1 MAYDKIITVRSR
13 LDHCVDYVLNHEK
26 TDMAAVLDYIG
37 RADKN
42 ILPDGRSVLETAINC
57 DLESAYQDM
66 QETKRRWGKPGG
78 VLGYHLIHAFAPG
91 EVTPEQAHEIGVEF
105 AARLLGD
112 RYEAVVSTHLDRDHL
127 HCHILF
133 NSVSFVDGAKY
144 KNTFKDYFGDIRG
157 ISNEVSR
164 AHGLSVIEPGEGGRH
179 YAEWDAEA
187 QGRPTLRSLVR
198 QDIDAAIASA
208 YTMKTFWKQLE
219 ELGYTIKRGANVK
232 HTAVRPPGGQRFFRL
247 DGLGDGYTEADIQT
261 RLSATRSGETPPPV
275 SSAPSLRPT
284 IQPLTPGRRYRP
296 RGGIPRRPRKL
307 KGFRALYFKCLYLL
321 GAIPK
326 RHPRHRAAFVSR
338 TEIIKFDRYQKQFQY
353 LMKNRI
359 ETANQLSMQYDALQ
373 AQIDALTDQ
382 RRELYKI
389 RRAGHG
395 GDAVT
400 DEITGLTARVREL
413 RRELKLCARIERD
426 IPTVKEAVQAD
437 TSETRSVIHEKTDK
451 SRPQRHFETG
461 RSLSGGGGPGR

>member
-1 MAYDKIITVRSR
+1 MAYDKIITIRSR

-42 ILPDGRSVLETAINC
+42 ALPDGRSVLETAINC

-179 YAEWDAEA
+179 YAEWNAEA
-187 QGRPTLRSLVR
+187 QGRPTLQALVR
-198 QDIDAAIASA
+198 RDIDAVAASA
-208 YTMKTFWKQLE
+208 YTMKAFWRQLE
-219 ELGYTIKRGANVK
+219 ELGYTVKRGPNIK

-247 DGLGDGYTEADIQT
+247 DGLGDSYTEADIQA
-261 RLSATRSGETPPPV
+261 RRSAVPPAETPPPV
-275 SSAPSLRPT
+275 PPGPSFCPA

-296 RGGIPRRPRKL
+296 RGGIPGRPRKL
-307 KGFRALYFKCLYLL
+307 KGFRALYFKYLYLL

-326 RHPRHRAAFVSR
+326 RRPKRRFVSR
-338 TEIIKFDRYQKQFQY
+338 TEIIKFDRYQEQFQY

-359 ETANQLSMQYDALQ
+359 ETAGQLSMQYDALQ

-395 GDAVT
+395 GEAVT

-413 RRELKLCARIERD
+413 RRELKLCARIEKD

-451 SRPQRHFETG
+451 SRPQRYFETG
-461 RSLSGGGGPGR
+461 RGLSGDRGPER

>member
-13 LDHCVDYVLNHEK
+13 LDHCMDYVLNHEK

-37 RADKN
+37 QANKN
-42 ILPDGRSVLETAINC
+42 TLPDGRSVLETAINC
-57 DLESAYQDM
+57 NLDSAYRDM

-105 AARLLGD
+105 ASRLLGD
-112 RYEAVVSTHLDRDHL
+112 RYEAVVSTHLDREHL

-164 AHGLSVIEPGEGGRH
+164 AHGLSVIEPAEGGRH
-179 YAEWDAEA
+179 YAEWSAET
-187 QGRPTLRSLVR
+187 QGKPTLRALVR
-198 QDIDAAIASA
+198 QDIDAAIANA
-208 YTMKTFWKQLE
+208 YTMKTFWRQLE
-219 ELGYTIKRGANVK
+219 ELGYTVKRGSNIK

-247 DGLGDGYTEADIQT
+247 DSLGDGYTETDIQA
-261 RLSATRSGETPPPV
+261 RLSAVRSGETPPPV
-275 SSAPSLRPT
+275 SPPPSPPIP
-284 IQPLTPGRRYRP
+284 IQRLTPGRRYRP
-296 RGGIPRRPRKL
+296 RGGIPSRPRKL
-307 KGFRALYFKCLYLL
+307 KGFRALYFKYLYLL
-321 GAIPK
+321 GAVPK
-326 RHPRHRAAFVSR
+326 RHPKKRAAFVSR
-338 TEIIKFDRYQKQFQY
+338 AEIIKFDRYQEQFRY
-353 LMKNRI
+353 LMKHRI
-359 ETANQLSMQYDALQ
+359 ETAGQLSMQYDALQ
-373 AQIDALTDQ
+373 ASIDALTDQ

-395 GDAVT
+395 GDAIT

-413 RRELKLCARIERD
+413 RRELKLCVRIEGD
-426 IPTVKEAVQAD
+426 IPAVQETVRANP
-437 TSETRSVIHEKTDK
+437 SEIRSVIHEKTDK
-451 SRPQRHFETG
+451 SRPQRYFETG
-461 RSLSGGGGPGR
+461 RSISDGGNSGR

>member
-26 TDMAAVLDYIG
+26 TDMTAVLDYIG

-42 ILPDGRSVLETAINC
+42 TLPDGRSVLETAINC
-57 DLESAYQDM
+57 NLDSAYRDM

-105 AARLLGD
+105 ASRLLGD
-112 RYEAVVSTHLDRDHL
+112 RYEAVVSTHLDREHL

-164 AHGLSVIEPGEGGRH
+164 THGLSVIEPGEGGRH
-179 YAEWDAEA
+179 YAEWNAKA
-187 QGRPTLRSLVR
+187 QGKPTLRALVR

-208 YTMKTFWKQLE
+208 YTMKTFWRELE
-219 ELGYTIKRGANVK
+219 ELGYTVKRGPNIK
-232 HTAVRPPGGQRFFRL
+232 HTAIKPPGGQKFFRL
-247 DGLGDGYTEADIQT
+247 DGLGSGYTEADILA
-261 RLSATRSGETPPPV
+261 RLSAVRSGEVPPASPG
-275 SSAPSLRPT
+275 PSFRPI

-296 RGGIPRRPRKL
+296 RGGVPHRPRKL
-307 KGFRALYFKCLYLL
+307 KGFRALYFKYLYLL
-321 GAIPK
+321 GAVPK
-326 RHPRHRAAFVSR
+326 RHPKKRAAFVSR
-338 TEIIKFDRYQKQFQY
+338 AEIIKFDRYQEQFHY

-359 ETANQLSMQYDALQ
+359 ETAGQLSMQYDALQ
-373 AQIDALTDQ
+373 ASIDALTDR

-395 GDAVT
+395 GDAIT

-413 RRELKLCARIERD
+413 RRELKLCVRIERD
-426 IPTVKEAVQAD
+426 IPTVKEAMQTD
-437 TSETRSVIHEKTDK
+437 TSETRSVTHEKADK

-461 RSLSGGGGPGR
+461 RGVSGGGGPGR

>member
-37 RADKN
+37 QQNKN
-42 ILPDGRSVLETAINC
+42 TLPDGRSVLETAINC
-57 DLESAYQDM
+57 NLDSAYQDM

-91 EVTPEQAHEIGVEF
+91 EVTPEQAHKIGVEF

-112 RYEAVVSTHLDRDHL
+112 RYEAIISTHLDREHL

-133 NSVSFVDGAKY
+133 NSVSFVDGTKY
-144 KNTFKDYFGDIRG
+144 KNTFRDYFGDIRG
-157 ISNEVSR
+157 ISNEISR
-164 AHGLSVIEPGEGGRH
+164 AHGLSVIEPGAGGRH
-179 YAEWDAEA
+179 YAEWNAEA
-187 QGRPTLRSLVR
+187 QGKPTVRALVR

-208 YTMKTFWKQLE
+208 YTMKAFWRQLE
-219 ELGYTIKRGANVK
+219 ELGYTVKRGPNIK
-232 HTAVRPPGGQRFFRL
+232 HTAVKPPGGQRFFRL
-247 DGLGDGYTEADIQT
+247 DGLEDGYTEADILA
-261 RLSATRSGETPPPV
+261 RLSAVRSGEAPPPL
-275 SSAPSLRPT
+275 SPGPSFCPIL
-284 IQPLTPGRRYRP
+284 QPLTPGRRYQA
-296 RGGIPRRPRKL
+296 RGGISGRPRKL
-307 KGFRALYFKCLYLL
+307 KGFRALYFKYLYLL
-321 GAIPK
+321 GAIPERRPK
-326 RHPRHRAAFVSR
+326 RRAAVVSR
-338 TEIIKFDRYQKQFQY
+338 TEIIKFERYQQQFQY

-359 ETANQLSMQYDALQ
+359 ETADQLSMQYDALQ

-395 GDAVT
+395 GEAVT

-413 RRELKLCARIERD
+413 RRELRLCARIEKD
-426 IPTVKEAVQAD
+426 IPAVQETVQAN
-437 TSETRSVIHEKTDK
+437 TNETRSVIHEKTDK
-451 SRPQRHFETG
+451 SRPQRHFETD

>member
-42 ILPDGRSVLETAINC
+42 TLPDGRSVLETAINC
-57 DLESAYQDM
+57 NLDSAYWDM

-112 RYEAVVSTHLDRDHL
+112 RYEAVISTHLDRDHL

-179 YAEWDAEA
+179 YAEWDAEV
-187 QGRPTLRSLVR
+187 QGRPTLRALVR

-208 YTMKTFWKQLE
+208 YTMKTFWRQLE
-219 ELGYTIKRGANVK
+219 ELGYTVKRGGQCQAYRGQAPRRQTVFPAGRPGQRL
-232 HTAVRPPGGQRFFRL
+232 HRSGYSGTAVGCPLRRGPACSHRPILPSHHPA
-247 DGLGDGYTEADIQT
+247 ADT
-261 RLSATRSGETPPPV
+261 GA
-275 SSAPSLRPT
+275 
-284 IQPLTPGRRYRP
+284 
-296 RGGIPRRPRKL
+296 
-307 KGFRALYFKCLYLL
+307 
-321 GAIPK
+321 AIPAK
-326 RHPRHRAAFVSR
+326 GRHPRQAPQTERLSRPLLQIPVS
-338 TEIIKFDRYQKQFQY
+338 
-353 LMKNRI
+353 
-359 ETANQLSMQYDALQ
+359 
-373 AQIDALTDQ
+373 
-382 RRELYKI
+382 
-389 RRAGHG
+389 AGSCPEAPSEKTGGVRLAG
-395 GDAVT
+395 GDYQV
-400 DEITGLTARVREL
+400 
-413 RRELKLCARIERD
+413 
-426 IPTVKEAVQAD
+426 
-437 TSETRSVIHEKTDK
+437 
-451 SRPQRHFETG
+451 
-461 RSLSGGGGPGR
+461 

>member
-42 ILPDGRSVLETAINC
+42 VLPDGRSVLETAINC

-66 QETKRRWGKPGG
+66 QETKRRWGKTGG

-112 RYEAVVSTHLDRDHL
+112 RYEAVISTHLDREHL

-133 NSVSFVDGAKY
+133 NSVSFVDGTKY
-144 KNTFKDYFGDIRG
+144 KNTFRDYFGDIRG

-179 YAEWDAEA
+179 YAEWNAEA
-187 QGRPTLRSLVR
+187 QGKPTVRALVR

-208 YTMKTFWKQLE
+208 YTMKTFWQQLE
-219 ELGYTIKRGANVK
+219 ELGYTVKRGANVK
-232 HTAVRPPGGQRFFRL
+232 HTAVKPPGGQRFFRL
-247 DGLGDGYTEADIQT
+247 DGLGSGYTETDIQV
-261 RLSATRSGETPPPV
+261 RLSAVRSGEAPPPV
-275 SSAPSLRPT
+275 SPGSSFRP
-284 IQPLTPGRRYRP
+284 IIKPLTPGRRYRP
-296 RGGIPRRPRKL
+296 KGGVPGKPRKL
-307 KGFRALYFKCLYLL
+307 KGFRALYFKYLYLL
-321 GAIPK
+321 GAVPN
-326 RHPRHRAAFVSR
+326 RCPRRRTAVVSR
-338 TEIIKFDRYQKQFQY
+338 AEIIKFDRYQEQFQY

-359 ETANQLSMQYDALQ
+359 ETAGQLSMQYDALQ

-395 GDAVT
+395 GEAVT
-400 DEITGLTARVREL
+400 EEITGLTAKVREL
-413 RRELKLCARIERD
+413 RRELKLCARIEKD
-426 IPTVKEAVQAD
+426 IPAVKEAVQAD
-437 TSETRSVIHEKTDK
+437 TSETRSVIHEKIDK

-461 RSLSGGGGPGR
+461 RGLSGGGGPER